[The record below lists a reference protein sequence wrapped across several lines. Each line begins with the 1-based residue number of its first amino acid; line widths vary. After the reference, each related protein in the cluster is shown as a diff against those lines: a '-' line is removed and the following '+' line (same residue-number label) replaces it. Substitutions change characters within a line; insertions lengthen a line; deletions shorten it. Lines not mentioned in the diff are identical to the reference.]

1 MEIIRSLKH
10 FESLT
15 SSVLT
20 IGSYDGIHRGHHE
33 ILSAVVNHAHAR
45 HVPSVLIT
53 FEPHPRHI
61 LDPNSDKLSL
71 IMSMDQKIDIVESL
85 GIDLVYVINF
95 TESFSKTTAHDFLD
109 KSIVPFFNPEYLI
122 VGYDHHFG
130 NQREGS
136 PQFLDEYLSLIHI

>member
-61 LDPNSDKLSL
+61 LDPNADKLSL
-71 IMSMDQKIDIVESL
+71 IMSMDQKMEIVESL
-85 GIDLVYVINF
+85 GIELVYVINF
-95 TESFSKTTAHDFLD
+95 TESFSKTTAHEFLD
-109 KSIVPFFNPEYLI
+109 
-122 VGYDHHFG
+122 
-130 NQREGS
+130 
-136 PQFLDEYLSLIHI
+136 